1 MIQFYYFKFFIST
14 YITTYFNDKHLKT
27 NYILI
32 IDFVFYIHSNYIYL
46 HFNYMYIVP
55 IREEAKLKK

>member
-1 MIQFYYFKFFIST
+1 MVQFYHYIFFIST
-14 YITTYFNDKHLKT
+14 YITTYFDNKLLKT
-27 NYILI
+27 SYIFI
-32 IDFVFYIHSNYIYL
+32 INLVLYIHSNYIYL